1 MAQETPAQDKMRL
14 RICYFQF
21 KNLPEPLPGVKQW
34 IPYYHPLLPALSE
47 NVQAHSSSRTLPAS

>member
-1 MAQETPAQDKMRL
+1 MAQETPAQDRMGL

-21 KNLPEPLPGVKQW
+21 INLPEPLPGVKQW
-34 IPYYHPLLPALSE
+34 IPYQHFFLPALPE